1 MEEKDASGLHSKW
14 LSIEE
19 SLNAPCCGDGLKEMF
34 VAPCRDILCE
44 ECIERC
50 TEPSTQAVVCPF
62 CRTSGPRAGFV
73 PIQPLSAIAQVFRGC
88 PELKMMIRRSLDTAE
103 HQIAPG
109 DNPSS
114 VPIPNGGLRPLPGPV
129 GGGGGRAFNPPP
141 FAPEP
146 PHPRP
151 IHSMGGGAGGM
162 GGTDQHSQ
170 YPPTGPSGYPNPIR
184 LPDGSVHHSAPP
196 PMAHGNDPRLP
207 HPQQRGATL
216 HYPPSPSAG
225 GNANYQ
231 PLMPVHP
238 NGNAGMATAPP
249 SAPWTHAPTPQ
260 TYHPHQQRQQLQQAF
275 PPPPRPMPTAGR
287 GEGPYL
293 QQQQQSQFGGGYS
306 GIMEGGG
313 HRGVGGPAPAA
324 APLLS
329 GGGRTLNVPT
339 GHGHS
344 QGGNGMGAGPLPGNA
359 WSSQHPHTHAQAMA
373 QGQAPSHLRPAP
385 FPDYPAPS
393 PGGISPS
400 HAGGNHPV
408 AAVASSIYPHPYP
421 APPPYAAFPHQTDS
435 DTQRIGGGMGG
446 HSRQL
451 VGSSTT
457 VSHLQ
462 QQQRMQQQQ
471 QQPPNDVRTAGRQTR
486 EKDQEKEREK
496 EQRQQPDVMDSGAFV
511 RGPSGSVFFSF
522 F

>member
-1 MEEKDASGLHSKW
+1 
-14 LSIEE
+14 
-19 SLNAPCCGDGLKEMF
+19 
-34 VAPCRDILCE
+34 
-44 ECIERC
+44 
-50 TEPSTQAVVCPF
+50 
-62 CRTSGPRAGFV
+62 
-73 PIQPLSAIAQVFRGC
+73 
-88 PELKMMIRRSLDTAE
+88 
-103 HQIAPG
+103 
-109 DNPSS
+109 
-114 VPIPNGGLRPLPGPV
+114 
-129 GGGGGRAFNPPP
+129 
-141 FAPEP
+141 
-146 PHPRP
+146 
-151 IHSMGGGAGGM
+151 
-162 GGTDQHSQ
+162 
-170 YPPTGPSGYPNPIR
+170 
-184 LPDGSVHHSAPP
+184 
-196 PMAHGNDPRLP
+196 
-207 HPQQRGATL
+207 
-216 HYPPSPSAG
+216 
-225 GNANYQ
+225 
-231 PLMPVHP
+231 
-238 NGNAGMATAPP
+238 
-249 SAPWTHAPTPQ
+249 
-260 TYHPHQQRQQLQQAF
+260 
-275 PPPPRPMPTAGR
+275 RPMPTAGR

-511 RGPSGSVFFSF
+511 RGPSGSNLFVCSMPDWAVERDMVEWASEYGRVLGCRLIRHANGRSRNLAHLATASPQDALKVIRGLRGKVMTMDPSDPRYTPQRPPKARTIVVDPRRAEMADMLAALAPEDAVEVAQLVCMKKEPVKEEEQADGNDSDPQHEEEAGD
-522 F
+522 